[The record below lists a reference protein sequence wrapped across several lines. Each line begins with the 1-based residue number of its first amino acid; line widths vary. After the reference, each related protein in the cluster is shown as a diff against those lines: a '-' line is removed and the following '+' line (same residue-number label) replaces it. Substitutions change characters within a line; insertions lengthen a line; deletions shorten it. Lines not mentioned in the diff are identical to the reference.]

1 MGVYVKNEV
10 EVGEVVESLLSL
22 QSPKQR
28 VDVKFS
34 NPDIKYMQRK
44 TGLSHKF
51 VGRMIRIF
59 GEPCVLES
67 LRRFANG
74 YQYVS
79 GTEEAVF
86 VGICRAVESVG
97 KKEG

>member
-1 MGVYVKNEV
+1 MEDV
-10 EVGEVVESLLSL
+10 EVGEVVKSLV
-22 QSPKQR
+22 SPRPSQR

-34 NPDIKYMQRK
+34 NPDIKYLQRK

-74 YQYVS
+74 HVCC
-79 GTEEAVF
+79 EEAKEGWF
-86 VGICRAVESVG
+86 VKICQAVESVG
-97 KKEG
+97 KEG